1 MLKAYKYRIYPNNEQ
16 KIQIAKTFGCCR
28 FVYNQTLAYRKEVY
42 EKEKKSVSKTDCN
55 NYCNRQLKKE
65 YEWLKEVDKFAL
77 TNAIY
82 NMDAAYQKF
91 FKEHAGYP
99 KFKSKH
105 DNHKSYTTNFTN
117 GNITV
122 DFGCNRVKLPKL
134 KGIKAKLH
142 RNFIGQ
148 IKSATISQVPSG
160 KYYVSILVETEHV
173 ELPHINQNTGIDLGI
188 KELCITSAGKKYE
201 NPKIIRK
208 YEKKLVKLQRQ
219 LAHKEK
225 RSQNYCKTK
234 KKIALCHEKITNTR
248 KDYLHK
254 MSHEIISE
262 NQVIVSEDLQ
272 IKNMVKNHR
281 LAKSIS
287 DVSWYELTRQLEY
300 KAKWN
305 GRKYVKIDTFYASSQ
320 LCSVCGY
327 QNTETKNLSVRE
339 WTCPVCGTNHDRD
352 INAAKHYTGRGI
364 TLMDL
369 IQEGNIGLMHAAEK
383 YDYTKE
389 NRFSTYAS
397 WWIKEAMQRAIDQQ
411 SREIRVP
418 VHVAENMKKVQKI
431 SKDLQQKFGR
441 EATPEEIAAEMK
453 DKSPEFVKEILSYL
467 QNPVSL
473 ETPVGE
479 DGENN
484 LGDMVE
490 DKDATTPED
499 AMNQLVQKEEVQEL
513 LESLNDRERQVIRL
527 RFGLEDG
534 KTHTLEEIGDELNV
548 TRERVR
554 QIEARAMEK
563 LRSKAT
569 KL

>member
-1 MLKAYKYRIYPNNEQ
+1 MLKAYKYRIYPDNEQ

-28 FVYNQTLAYRKEVY
+28 FVYNQTLVYRKEVY

-142 RNFIGQ
+142 RNFSGQ

-160 KYYVSILVETEHV
+160 KYYVSILVETEHT
-173 ELPHINQNTGIDLGI
+173 ELPHTNQ
-188 KELCITSAGKKYE
+188 
-201 NPKIIRK
+201 
-208 YEKKLVKLQRQ
+208 
-219 LAHKEK
+219 
-225 RSQNYCKTK
+225 
-234 KKIALCHEKITNTR
+234 NTR

-272 IKNMVKNHR
+272 IKNMVKNHH

-287 DVSWYELTRQLEY
+287 DVSWHELTRQLEY

-339 WTCPVCGTNHDRD
+339 WICPVCGTNHDRD
-352 INAAKHYTGRGI
+352 INAAK
-364 TLMDL
+364 
-369 IQEGNIGLMHAAEK
+369 NI
-383 YDYTKE
+383 
-389 NRFSTYAS
+389 
-397 WWIKEAMQRAIDQQ
+397 
-411 SREIRVP
+411 
-418 VHVAENMKKVQKI
+418 
-431 SKDLQQKFGR
+431 
-441 EATPEEIAAEMK
+441 
-453 DKSPEFVKEILSYL
+453 
-467 QNPVSL
+467 
-473 ETPVGE
+473 
-479 DGENN
+479 
-484 LGDMVE
+484 
-490 DKDATTPED
+490 
-499 AMNQLVQKEEVQEL
+499 
-513 LESLNDRERQVIRL
+513 
-527 RFGLEDG
+527 
-534 KTHTLEEIGDELNV
+534 LEEGL
-548 TRERVR
+548 R
-554 QIEARAMEK
+554 QIA
-563 LRSKAT
+563 
-569 KL
+569 